1 MPDDTGC
8 SVQVDARSVA
18 DHLDRVIAHCQHRA
32 GGGSPAQARAPC
44 AHTQSLTNLLHYLAL
59 REQDHRELQK
69 TLAELG
75 LSSLGRCEP
84 AVLRNLAMVRHAAG
98 RLIDPPR
105 TPPEPEP
112 IGISLARG
120 RTILDQRTD
129 ALLGPRPHAR
139 AVRIMVTMPTEAAQP
154 GGDERIARLLR
165 AGMNAARINTAHD
178 NPADWRAIIRTIRAQ
193 DPEHRCRI
201 FMDLAGPKIRTTAL
215 RKHAEPRDRV
225 RLAVADRCCI
235 RTTTPPP
242 VLDTP
247 DTLENPA
254 MGTEIWTETPELL
267 RNLRPGHAVWF
278 DDGKIGCRV
287 LETHAD
293 RVDLEVTDAK
303 PGGQRLRT
311 GRGLNLPDT
320 PIDRPALTQ
329 DDTCALREF
338 AADVDAFCL
347 SFVNRP
353 EDVRELA
360 ARINDAA
367 PPHQRPGIVLKI
379 ETRRGFERLA
389 ELLVALL
396 EVERGAVMIA
406 RGDLA
411 VEVGFARLA
420 EVQEEILWLCEA
432 AHIPVIWATEV
443 LASLAKRG
451 LPVRGEVTDAAMGQR
466 AECVMLNKGPR
477 ILEAVSALSDILSR
491 MELHQR
497 KKMSTLRPLRIARP
511 LNMHAP

>member
-1 MPDDTGC
+1 M
-8 SVQVDARSVA
+8 QAEARST
-18 DHLDRVIAHCQHRA
+18 LDRLDYVIEDCLHRA
-32 GGGSPAQARAPC
+32 RAAPPFEGRAAS
-44 AHTQSLTNLLHYLAL
+44 AHGQSRTNLLHYLAL

-69 TLAELG
+69 ALAELG

-84 AVLRNLAMVRHAAG
+84 AVLHNLAMARHAAG
-98 RLIDPPR
+98 RLIDPPV
-105 TPPEPEP
+105 TPPEPDAP
-112 IGISLARG
+112 GISLARG
-120 RTILDQRTD
+120 RTILDHRTE
-129 ALLGPRPHAR
+129 ALLGPRPTAR

-154 GGDERIARLLR
+154 GGDDLIARLLR
-165 AGMNAARINTAHD
+165 AGMDAARINTAHD
-178 NPADWRAIIRTIRAQ
+178 DPADWRTMIRTIRDQ

-201 FMDLAGPKIRTTAL
+201 FMDLAGPKIRITAL
-215 RKHAEPRDRV
+215 RKHAKPRDHV
-225 RLAVADRCCI
+225 RLALADRCCI

-242 VLDTP
+242 AP
-247 DTLENPA
+247 DTQDSLKDPA
-254 MGTEIWTETPELL
+254 LGIEIWTETPDAL
-267 RNLRPGHAVWF
+267 RDLRPGHAVWF

-293 RVDLEVTDAK
+293 RIELEVTDAK

-320 PIDRPALTQ
+320 PLDCPALT
-329 DDTCALREF
+329 DDDRRAVRDF
-338 AADVDAFCL
+338 AAEVDAFCL

-353 EDVRELA
+353 EDVRDLA
-360 ARINDAA
+360 SWIGDAA
-367 PPHQRPGIVLKI
+367 HPGQHPAIVLKI
-379 ETRRGFERLA
+379 ETRRGFERLP

-396 EVERGAVMIA
+396 EVDRGGVMIA

-432 AHIPVIWATEV
+432 AHTPVIWATEV
-443 LASLAKRG
+443 LASLAKHG

-477 ILEAVSALSDILSR
+477 ILQAVGALSDILSR

-497 KKMSTLRPLRIARP
+497 KKMSTLRPLRIA
-511 LNMHAP
+511 APPNHTEP